1 MFQNTN
7 MKSKGFTGSK
17 LYYSAARSY
26 KQKYISKLFL
36 T

>member
-7 MKSKGFTGSK
+7 MKFKDFKGSK
-17 LYYSAARSY
+17 FHYSVARSY